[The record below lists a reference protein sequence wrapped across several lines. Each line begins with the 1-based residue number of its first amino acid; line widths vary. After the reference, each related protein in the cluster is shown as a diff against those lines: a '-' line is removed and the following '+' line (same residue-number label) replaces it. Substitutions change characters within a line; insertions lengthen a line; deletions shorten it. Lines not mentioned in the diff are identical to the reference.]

1 MSTNP
6 TLALDGEG
14 IPLQN
19 MRITL
24 SMQFQDKDQG
34 GQTSSTAKAE
44 QGVKGKE
51 LRVSGLIPFTKP
63 EILKRLF
70 EMGIATGSDGQRK
83 RYRVAHQTAR
93 AVGLRE
99 VIFTGNIDAPEQD
112 GRMAWI
118 VTFTLTEQMS
128 VPEKR
133 EERTASKTAATKQ
146 TAAGTGSV
154 SGAAATEDESKMTW
168 FEKKVLK
175 PVNDA
180 LE

>member
-1 MSTNP
+1 MTSTP
-6 TLALDGEG
+6 TLALDGEA

-19 MRITL
+19 MRVTL
-24 SMQFQDKDQG
+24 SMQFQDKDQS
-34 GQTSSTAKAE
+34 GQTSSTAKTE

-51 LRVSGLIPFTKP
+51 MRISGLVPFSRP
-63 EILKRLF
+63 EILKRIF
-70 EMGIATGSDGQRK
+70 ELGMATGSNGQRK

-99 VIFTGNIDAPEQD
+99 VMFTGNIDAPEQD

-133 EERTASKTAATKQ
+133 EKRANSKTTATKQ
-146 TAAGTGSV
+146 TASGSG
-154 SGAAATEDESKMTW
+154 SSSAATEDDTKMTW
-168 FEKKVLK
+168 FESKVLK